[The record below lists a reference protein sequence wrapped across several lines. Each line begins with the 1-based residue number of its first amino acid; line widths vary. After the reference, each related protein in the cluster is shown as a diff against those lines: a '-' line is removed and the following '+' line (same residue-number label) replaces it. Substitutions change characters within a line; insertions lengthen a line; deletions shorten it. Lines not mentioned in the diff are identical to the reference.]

1 MLSKRGNGIMNIN
14 SLKTFFLLLLMT
26 IFFLFI
32 GELLGGVRG
41 MQVALIFAIITNF
54 ISYFFS
60 DSIVLAAYKAKEVL
74 PEQDPRLHSIV
85 AELALEAKI
94 PKPKIYKINTT
105 MPNAFATGRNPQ
117 HAAVAV
123 TEGILRLLDDREL
136 RGVLAHELSH
146 VKNRDILISC
156 IAATLAG
163 AIMFLVRT
171 GFLFGGVRNSR
182 NNTNVIIALLVFIL
196 APVAAGL
203 IQMAISRS
211 REYIADSDGAKIS
224 GDPLAL
230 ASALRKLAYGNSRQ
244 ENKVSE
250 NTAHM
255 FIVNPL
261 KGKDMQSLFSTHPP
275 IEERIKKLE
284 NMANVFNSNKYDIPK
299 VIY

>member
-1 MLSKRGNGIMNIN
+1 MN
-14 SLKTFFLLLLMT
+14 SFKTFFLLLLMT
-26 IFFLFI
+26 VFFLII

-41 MQVALIFAIITNF
+41 MQIALIFAIITNF

-60 DSIVLAAYKAKEVL
+60 DSIVLASYRAKQVL

-85 AELALEAKI
+85 SELAMSAKI
-94 PKPKIYKINTT
+94 PMPKIYKINTA

-123 TEGILRLLDDREL
+123 TEGILRILDDREL

-146 VKNRDILISC
+146 IKNRDILISC

-163 AIMFLVRT
+163 AIMMLVRM
-171 GFLFGGVRNSR
+171 GFWFGGGRGSR
-182 NNTNVIIALLVFIL
+182 NNSNAIIALLLLIL
-196 APVAAGL
+196 APIAAGL

-230 ASALRKLAYGNSRQ
+230 ASALRKLAYGNARQ
-244 ENKVSE
+244 ENNVSSS
-250 NTAHM
+250 TAHM

-261 KGKDMQSLFSTHPP
+261 KGKDIQSLFSTHPP

-284 NMANVFNSNKYDIPK
+284 QMANVFNNNKYDIPK

>member
-1 MLSKRGNGIMNIN
+1 
-14 SLKTFFLLLLMT
+14 MT
-26 IFFLFI
+26 IFFLLI
-32 GELLGGVRG
+32 GELLGGVQG
-41 MQVALIFAIITNF
+41 MQIALIFAIITNF

-60 DSIVLAAYKAKEVL
+60 DSMVLAAYRAKEVL
-74 PEQDPRLHSIV
+74 PEQDPKLHSIV

-94 PKPKIYKINTT
+94 PKPKIYKINTS

-123 TEGILRLLDDREL
+123 TEGILRILDDREL

-163 AIMFLVRT
+163 AIMFLVRM
-171 GFLFGGVRNSR
+171 GFWFGGGRNKR
-182 NNTNVIIALLVFIL
+182 NNSNAIIALLLLIL
-196 APVAAGL
+196 APIAASL
-203 IQMAISRS
+203 IQMAVSRS

-244 ENKVSE
+244 ENNVSAS
-250 NTAHM
+250 TAHM

-261 KGKDMQSLFSTHPP
+261 KGKDIQSLFSTHPP
-275 IEERIKKLE
+275 IDERIKRLE
-284 NMANVFNSNKYDIPK
+284 KMANIFNNKKYDIPK

>member
-1 MLSKRGNGIMNIN
+1 MN
-14 SLKTFFLLLLMT
+14 SFKTFFLLLLMT

-32 GELLGGVRG
+32 GELLGGVKG
-41 MQVALIFAIITNF
+41 MQMALILAIITNF

-60 DSIVLAAYKAKEVL
+60 DKMVLAAYRAKEVL

-85 AELALEAKI
+85 AELAMSAKI
-94 PKPKIYKINTT
+94 PKPKIYKINTS

-123 TEGILRLLDDREL
+123 TEGILRILDDREL

-163 AIMFLVRT
+163 AIMILVRM
-171 GFLFGGVRNSR
+171 GFLFSGGRNSR
-182 NNTNVIIALLVFIL
+182 NNVNAWVALLLLIL
-196 APVAAGL
+196 APIAAAL

-244 ENKVSE
+244 ENNVSPS
-250 NTAHM
+250 TAHM

-261 KGKDMQSLFSTHPP
+261 KGKDIQGLFSTHPP
-275 IEERIKKLE
+275 IDERIKKLE
-284 NMANVFNSNKYDIPK
+284 EMANANINNKYKTPK

>member
-1 MLSKRGNGIMNIN
+1 MVKKR
-14 SLKTFFLLLLMT
+14 
-26 IFFLFI
+26 
-32 GELLGGVRG
+32 R
-41 MQVALIFAIITNF
+41 
-54 ISYFFS
+54 
-60 DSIVLAAYKAKEVL
+60 
-74 PEQDPRLHSIV
+74 
-85 AELALEAKI
+85 
-94 PKPKIYKINTT
+94 IYKINNNT
-105 MPNAFATGRNPQ
+105 PNAFATGRNPS

-123 TEGILRLLDDREL
+123 TEGILKILDDREL

-163 AIMFLVRT
+163 AIMILVRM
-171 GFLFGGVRNSR
+171 GFLFGGGRNR
-182 NNTNVIIALLVFIL
+182 NNSNILIALVLLIL
-196 APVAAGL
+196 APIAAGL

-211 REYIADSDGAKIS
+211 REYIADADGAKIS

-261 KGKDMQSLFSTHPP
+261 KGKSLQGLFSTHPP
-275 IEERIKKLE
+275 IEKRITKLE
-284 NMANVFNSNKYDIPK
+284 EMANVINNNKYGTPK

>member
-1 MLSKRGNGIMNIN
+1 MNGNSI
-14 SLKTFFLLLLMT
+14 KTFFLLLLMT

-32 GELLGGVRG
+32 GNLVGGVRG
-41 MQVALIFAIITNF
+41 MQMALLVAVITNF

-60 DSIVLAAYKAKEVL
+60 DSIVLASYRAKEVL

-85 AELALEAKI
+85 AELAMEAKI
-94 PKPKIYKINTT
+94 PKPKIYKINNS

-123 TEGILRLLDDREL
+123 TEGILRILDDREL

-156 IAATLAG
+156 IAATFAG
-163 AIMFLVRT
+163 AIMVLVRM
-171 GFLFGGVRNSR
+171 GLLFSGGRNSR
-182 NNTNVIIALLVFIL
+182 NNSNLIIALLLMIL
-196 APVAAGL
+196 APIAASL

-211 REYIADSDGAKIS
+211 REYIADADGAKIS

-244 ENKVSE
+244 QNNVSE
-250 NTAHM
+250 TTAHM

-261 KGKDMQSLFSTHPP
+261 TGKSLQSLFSTHPP
-275 IEERIKKLE
+275 IDERIKKLE
-284 NMANVFNSNKYDIPK
+284 AMAGTFNNSNKEIPK

>member
-1 MLSKRGNGIMNIN
+1 MN

-26 IFFLFI
+26 VFFLVI
-32 GELLGGVRG
+32 GELLGGVKG
-41 MQVALIFAIITNF
+41 MQIALIFAIITNF

-60 DSIVLAAYKAKEVL
+60 DSIVLAAYRAKQVS

-85 AELALEAKI
+85 SELAMSAKI
-94 PKPKIYKINTT
+94 PMPKIYKINTP

-146 VKNRDILISC
+146 IKNRDILISC

-163 AIMFLVRT
+163 AIMMLVRI
-171 GFLFGGVRNSR
+171 GFWFGGGRNSR
-182 NNTNVIIALLVFIL
+182 NNSNVIIALLLLIL
-196 APVAAGL
+196 APIAASL

-244 ENKVSE
+244 ENNVSST
-250 NTAHM
+250 TAHM

-275 IEERIKKLE
+275 IEERIKRLE
-284 NMANVFNSNKYDIPK
+284 QMSNIFNNSKFDIPK

>member
-1 MLSKRGNGIMNIN
+1 MNGNSI
-14 SLKTFFLLLLMT
+14 KTFFLLLLMT

-32 GELLGGVRG
+32 GQLLGGVRG
-41 MQVALIFAIITNF
+41 MQIALILAIITNF

-60 DSIVLAAYKAKEVL
+60 DSMVLAAYKAKPVSQ
-74 PEQDPRLHSIV
+74 EQDPRLHSIV
-85 AELALEAKI
+85 SELAMEAKI
-94 PKPKIYKINTT
+94 PVPKIYKINTN

-123 TEGILRLLDDREL
+123 TEGILRILDDREL
-136 RGVLAHELSH
+136 RGVLAHELAH

-156 IAATLAG
+156 IAATFAG
-163 AIMFLVRT
+163 AIMTLVRM
-171 GFLFGGVRNSR
+171 GFLFSGGRNDR
-182 NNTNVIIALLVFIL
+182 NNSNIIIALLLMIL
-196 APVAAGL
+196 APVAASL

-211 REYIADSDGAKIS
+211 REYIADADGAKMS

-244 ENKVSE
+244 QNNVSE
-250 NTAHM
+250 STAHM

-261 KGKDMQSLFSTHPP
+261 TGKSLQGLFSTHPP
-275 IEERIKKLE
+275 IDERIKRLE
-284 NMANVFNSNKYDIPK
+284 AMAGTFNNVNKEIPK

>member
-1 MLSKRGNGIMNIN
+1 MNKN
-14 SLKTFFLLLLMT
+14 SFKTFFLLLLMT
-26 IFFLFI
+26 VFFLVI
-32 GELLGGVRG
+32 GELLGGVQG
-41 MQVALIFAIITNF
+41 MQIALILAIVMNF

-60 DSIVLAAYKAKEVL
+60 DSIVLASYKAKPVSQ
-74 PEQDPRLHSIV
+74 EQDPRLHSIV
-85 AELALEAKI
+85 TELAMQAKI
-94 PKPKIYKINTT
+94 PVPKIYKINTN

-163 AIMFLVRT
+163 AIMLLVRM
-171 GFLFGGVRNSR
+171 GFLFSGGKNSK
-182 NNTNVIIALLVFIL
+182 NNSNLIIALLLMIL
-196 APVAAGL
+196 APIAASL

-244 ENKVSE
+244 QNNVSE

-261 KGKDMQSLFSTHPP
+261 TGKSLQGLFSTHPP
-275 IEERIKKLE
+275 IDDRIKKLE
-284 NMANVFNSNKYDIPK
+284 EMSGVFNSSRNGTPK

>member
-1 MLSKRGNGIMNIN
+1 MNIN

-26 IFFLFI
+26 IFFLII
-32 GELLGGVRG
+32 GELLGGVQG
-41 MQVALIFAIITNF
+41 MQLALLIAIIMNF
-54 ISYFFS
+54 ISYFYS
-60 DSIVLAAYKAKEVL
+60 DKIVLSTYRAKEVL
-74 PEQDPRLHSIV
+74 PEQSPKLHSIV
-85 AELALEAKI
+85 EELALEAKI
-94 PKPKIYKINTT
+94 PKPKIYRIN
-105 MPNAFATGRNPQ
+105 MSVPNAFATGRNPQ

-123 TEGILRLLDDREL
+123 TDSIVNLLDDREL

-163 AIMFLVRT
+163 AIMLLVRV
-171 GFLFGGVRNSR
+171 GFWFGGGRNK
-182 NNTNVIIALLVFIL
+182 NNANALIALALLLL
-196 APVAAGL
+196 APIAAGL

-211 REYIADSDGAKIS
+211 REYIADADGAKIS

-230 ASALRKLAYGNSRQ
+230 ASALKKLASGNSRQ
-244 ENKVSE
+244 ENKISE

-261 KGKDMQSLFSTHPP
+261 KGKSLQSLFSTHPP
-275 IEERIKKLE
+275 IEERIKRLE
-284 NMANVFNSNKYDIPK
+284 KMANVYKDSKYDIPK

>member
-1 MLSKRGNGIMNIN
+1 MNSI
-14 SLKTFFLLLLMT
+14 KTFFLLLLMT

-41 MQVALIFAIITNF
+41 MQMALILAIITNF

-60 DSIVLAAYKAKEVL
+60 DKMVLAAYRAKEVL

-85 AELALEAKI
+85 SELAMSAKI
-94 PKPKIYKINTT
+94 PKPRIYKINTS
-105 MPNAFATGRNPQ
+105 MPNAFATGRNPE

-123 TEGILRLLDDREL
+123 TEGILRILDDREL

-163 AIMFLVRT
+163 AIMILVRM
-171 GFLFGGVRNSR
+171 GFLFSGGRNSR
-182 NNTNVIIALLVFIL
+182 NNANAWVALLLLIL
-196 APVAAGL
+196 APIAAAL

-244 ENKVSE
+244 ENNVSPS
-250 NTAHM
+250 TAHM

-261 KGKDMQSLFSTHPP
+261 KGKDIQSLFSTHPP
-275 IEERIKKLE
+275 IDERIKKLE
-284 NMANVFNSNKYDIPK
+284 EMANVSINKKYETPK

>member
-1 MLSKRGNGIMNIN
+1 MN
-14 SLKTFFLLLLMT
+14 SFKTFFFFFLMT
-26 IFFLFI
+26 VFFLFI
-32 GELLGGVRG
+32 GELLGVVQG
-41 MQVALIFAIITNF
+41 MQIALIIAIIMNF

-60 DSIVLAAYKAKEVL
+60 DSMVLAAYKAKPVSQ
-74 PEQDPRLHSIV
+74 EQDPRLHSIV
-85 AELALEAKI
+85 TELAMEAKI
-94 PKPKIYKINTT
+94 PVPKIYKINTN

-136 RGVLAHELSH
+136 RGVLAHELAH

-156 IAATLAG
+156 IAATLSG
-163 AIMFLVRT
+163 AIMYLVRM
-171 GFLFGGVRNSR
+171 GLLFSGGR
-182 NNTNVIIALLVFIL
+182 NNRNNSNLIVALLLMIL
-196 APVAAGL
+196 APVAASL

-211 REYIADSDGAKIS
+211 REYIADADGAKIS

-244 ENKVSE
+244 QNNVSE

-261 KGKDMQSLFSTHPP
+261 TGKSLQSLFSTHPP
-275 IEERIKKLE
+275 IDERIEKLE
-284 NMANVFNSNKYDIPK
+284 KMAGVFNNNQGTPK

>member
-1 MLSKRGNGIMNIN
+1 MNVN
-14 SLKTFFLLLLMT
+14 SIKTFFLLSLMT
-26 IFFLFI
+26 IFFLII

-41 MQVALIFAIITNF
+41 MQLALIFAIITNF

-60 DSIVLAAYKAKEVL
+60 DKMVLAAYRAKEVL
-74 PEQDPRLHSIV
+74 PEQDPKLHSIV
-85 AELALEAKI
+85 SELALEAKI
-94 PKPKIYKINTT
+94 PKPRIYKINTA

-146 VKNRDILISC
+146 IKNRDILISC
-156 IAATLAG
+156 IAATFAG
-163 AIMFLVRT
+163 AIMTLIRI
-171 GFLFGGVRNSR
+171 GFWFGGGRNDR
-182 NNTNVIIALLVFIL
+182 NNSNLIIALLLMIL
-196 APVAAGL
+196 APIAASL

-211 REYIADSDGAKIS
+211 REYIADADGAKIS

-244 ENKVSE
+244 QNNVSE

-261 KGKDMQSLFSTHPP
+261 TGKSLQSLFSTHPP
-275 IEERIKKLE
+275 IDDRIEKLE
-284 NMANVFNSNKYDIPK
+284 KMAGVFNNNQGTPK

>member
-1 MLSKRGNGIMNIN
+1 MNVN
-14 SLKTFFLLLLMT
+14 SVKTFFLLLLMT
-26 IFFLFI
+26 VFFLFI

-41 MQVALIFAIITNF
+41 MQTALILAIIMNF
-54 ISYFFS
+54 MSYFFS
-60 DSIVLAAYKAKEVL
+60 DKLVLAAYKAKEVL
-74 PEQDPRLHSIV
+74 PEQDPKLHSIV

-94 PKPKIYKINTT
+94 PKPRIYKINTA
-105 MPNAFATGRNPQ
+105 MPNAFATGRSPQ

-123 TEGILRLLDDREL
+123 TEGILRILDDREL

-163 AIMFLVRT
+163 AVMILVRM
-171 GFLFGGVRNSR
+171 GFWFGDGRDR
-182 NNTNVIIALLVFIL
+182 NNSNAVIALILLIL
-196 APVAAGL
+196 APIAAGL

-211 REYIADSDGAKIS
+211 REYIADADGAKIS

-261 KGKDMQSLFSTHPP
+261 KGKSLQGLFSTHPP
-275 IEERIKKLE
+275 IEERIKRLE
-284 NMANVFNSNKYDIPK
+284 NMSGISKNNTGIPK

>member
-1 MLSKRGNGIMNIN
+1 MNTN

-26 IFFLFI
+26 VLFLVI
-32 GELLGGVRG
+32 GELIGGVQG
-41 MQVALIFAIITNF
+41 MQIALIFAILTNF

-60 DSIVLAAYKAKEVL
+60 DSIVLTMYKAKPVSSQ
-74 PEQDPRLHSIV
+74 QDPRLHSIV
-85 AELALEAKI
+85 SELAMSAKI
-94 PKPKIYKINTT
+94 PMPKIYKINTN

-117 HAAVAV
+117 HASVAV
-123 TEGILRLLDDREL
+123 TEGILRILDDREL

-146 VKNRDILISC
+146 IKNRDILISC

-163 AIMFLVRT
+163 AIMLLVRI
-171 GFLFGGVRNSR
+171 GFWFGGGRNSR
-182 NNTNVIIALLVFIL
+182 NNSNIIIALLLLIL
-196 APVAAGL
+196 APIAAGL

-230 ASALRKLAYGNSRQ
+230 ASALRKLAYGNSKQ
-244 ENKVSE
+244 ENNVST

-261 KGKDMQSLFSTHPP
+261 KGKDLQSLFATHPP
-275 IEERIKKLE
+275 IEDRIKRLE
-284 NMANVFNSNKYDIPK
+284 QMANIVSNDKKYDIPK

>member
-1 MLSKRGNGIMNIN
+1 MNGNSI
-14 SLKTFFLLLLMT
+14 KTFFLLLLMT
-26 IFFLFI
+26 VFFLII
-32 GELLGGVRG
+32 GELIGGVRG
-41 MQVALIFAIITNF
+41 MQIALIVAIVSNF

-60 DSIVLAAYKAKEVL
+60 DSIVLASYKAKEVS

-85 AELALEAKI
+85 SELALSAKI
-94 PKPKIYKINTT
+94 PKPKIYKINTN
-105 MPNAFATGRNPQ
+105 MPNAFATGRNPS

-163 AIMFLVRT
+163 AVMTLVRF
-171 GFLFGGVRNSR
+171 GFYFSGGRSSKNNS
-182 NNTNVIIALLVFIL
+182 NFIIALLLMIL
-196 APVAAGL
+196 APIAASL

-224 GDPLAL
+224 NDPLAL
-230 ASALRKLAYGNSRQ
+230 ASALRKLAYGNSK
-244 ENKVSE
+244 EPNNVSA

-261 KGKDMQSLFSTHPP
+261 KGKDLQNLFSTHPP
-275 IEERIKKLE
+275 IDDRIKKLE
-284 NMANVFNSNKYDIPK
+284 EMANVIKENKYKTPK

>member
-1 MLSKRGNGIMNIN
+1 MFCQKEVIIMNMN
-14 SLKTFFLLLLMT
+14 SVKTFFLLLLMT
-26 IFFLFI
+26 VFFLFI
-32 GELLGGVRG
+32 GEILGGVRG
-41 MQVALIFAIITNF
+41 MQTALIFAIIMNF

-60 DSIVLAAYKAKEVL
+60 DKMVLAAYKAKEVL

-85 AELALEAKI
+85 SELALSAKI
-94 PKPKIYKINTT
+94 PVPKIYKINTN

-123 TEGILRLLDDREL
+123 TEGILKILDDREL

-163 AIMFLVRT
+163 AIMILVRM
-171 GFLFGGVRNSR
+171 GFLFGGGRNR
-182 NNTNVIIALLVFIL
+182 NNSNVLIALALLIL
-196 APVAAGL
+196 APIAAGL

-211 REYIADSDGAKIS
+211 REYIADADGAKIS

-261 KGKDMQSLFSTHPP
+261 KGKSLQSLFSTHPP
-275 IEERIKKLE
+275 IEQRIKKLE
-284 NMANVFNSNKYDIPK
+284 EMANVYSNSKYNTPR

>member
-1 MLSKRGNGIMNIN
+1 MNGNSI
-14 SLKTFFLLLLMT
+14 KTFFLLLLMT

-32 GELLGGVRG
+32 GQLLGGIRG
-41 MQVALIFAIITNF
+41 MQIALVLAIITNF

-60 DSIVLAAYKAKEVL
+60 DSMVLAAYKAKPVSQ
-74 PEQDPRLHSIV
+74 EQDPRLHSIV
-85 AELALEAKI
+85 TELAMEAKI
-94 PKPKIYKINTT
+94 PVPKIYKINTS

-123 TEGILRLLDDREL
+123 TEGILRILDDREL
-136 RGVLAHELSH
+136 RGVLAHELAH

-156 IAATLAG
+156 IAATFAG
-163 AIMFLVRT
+163 AIMTLVRM
-171 GFLFGGVRNSR
+171 GLLFSGGRNDR
-182 NNTNVIIALLVFIL
+182 NNSNIIITLLLMIL
-196 APVAAGL
+196 APVAASL

-211 REYIADSDGAKIS
+211 REYIADADGAKMS

-244 ENKVSE
+244 QNNVSE
-250 NTAHM
+250 STAHM

-261 KGKDMQSLFSTHPP
+261 TGKSLQGLFSTHPP
-275 IEERIKKLE
+275 IDERIKRLE
-284 NMANVFNSNKYDIPK
+284 AMAGTFNNVNKEIPK

>member
-1 MLSKRGNGIMNIN
+1 MSFQWEKKMSMN

-32 GELLGGVRG
+32 GNLLGGVRG
-41 MQVALIFAIITNF
+41 MQLALIIAVITNF

-60 DSIVLAAYKAKEVL
+60 DSIVLASYKAKPVL
-74 PEQDPRLHSIV
+74 PEQDPRLYSIV
-85 AELALEAKI
+85 SELALSAKI
-94 PKPKIYKINTT
+94 PVPKIYKINTA

-136 RGVLAHELSH
+136 RGVIAHELSH
-146 VKNRDILISC
+146 IKNRDILISC
-156 IAATLAG
+156 ISATLAG
-163 AIMFLVRT
+163 AIMTLVRI
-171 GFLFGGVRNSR
+171 GFWFGGGRSSR
-182 NNTNVIIALLVFIL
+182 NNSNAIIALLLMIL
-196 APVAAGL
+196 APVAAAL

-224 GDPLAL
+224 GDPLSL

-244 ENKVSE
+244 ENNVSTS
-250 NTAHM
+250 TAHM

-261 KGKDMQSLFSTHPP
+261 KGKDIQSLFSTHPP

-284 NMANVFNSNKYDIPK
+284 QMANNFNNSKYETPK

>member
-1 MLSKRGNGIMNIN
+1 
-14 SLKTFFLLLLMT
+14 MT

-32 GELLGGVRG
+32 GELLGGVQG
-41 MQVALIFAIITNF
+41 MQIALIVAIVMNF

-60 DSIVLAAYKAKEVL
+60 DSMVLASYKAKPVSQ
-74 PEQDPRLHSIV
+74 EQDPRLHSIV
-85 AELALEAKI
+85 TELAMEAKI
-94 PKPKIYKINTT
+94 PVPKIYKINTN

-146 VKNRDILISC
+146 IKNRDILISC
-156 IAATLAG
+156 IAATFSG
-163 AIMFLVRT
+163 AIMLLVRM
-171 GFLFGGVRNSR
+171 GFLFSSGRNRNSS
-182 NNTNVIIALLVFIL
+182 NIVITLLLLIL
-196 APVAAGL
+196 APIAASL

-211 REYIADSDGAKIS
+211 REYIADADGAKIS

-230 ASALRKLAYGNSRQ
+230 ASALRKLAYGNSKQ
-244 ENKVSE
+244 KNDVSE
-250 NTAHM
+250 STAHM

-261 KGKDMQSLFSTHPP
+261 TGKDLQSLFSTHPP
-275 IEERIKKLE
+275 IDDRIKKLE
-284 NMANVFNSNKYDIPK
+284 GMAGVFNNGTSGAPK

>member
-1 MLSKRGNGIMNIN
+1 MNGNSI
-14 SLKTFFLLLLMT
+14 KTFFLLLLMT
-26 IFFLFI
+26 VFFLII
-32 GELLGGVRG
+32 GELIGGVRG
-41 MQVALIFAIITNF
+41 MQIALIVAIVSNF

-60 DSIVLAAYKAKEVL
+60 DSIVLASYKAKEVS

-85 AELALEAKI
+85 SELALSAKI
-94 PKPKIYKINTT
+94 PKPKIYKINTN
-105 MPNAFATGRNPQ
+105 MPNAFATGRNPS

-163 AIMFLVRT
+163 AVMTLVRF
-171 GFLFGGVRNSR
+171 GFYFSGGRNSK
-182 NNTNVIIALLVFIL
+182 NNSNFIIALLLMIL
-196 APVAAGL
+196 APIAASL

-224 GDPLAL
+224 NDPLAL
-230 ASALRKLAYGNSRQ
+230 ASALRKLAYGNSK
-244 ENKVSE
+244 EPNNVSA

-261 KGKDMQSLFSTHPP
+261 KGKDLQNLFSTHPP
-275 IEERIKKLE
+275 IDDRIKKLE
-284 NMANVFNSNKYDIPK
+284 EMANVIKEDKYKTPK

>member
-1 MLSKRGNGIMNIN
+1 MNGNSI
-14 SLKTFFLLLLMT
+14 KTFFLLLLMT
-26 IFFLFI
+26 VFFLII
-32 GELLGGVRG
+32 GELIGGVRG
-41 MQVALIFAIITNF
+41 MQIALIVAIVSNF

-60 DSIVLAAYKAKEVL
+60 DSIVLASYKAKEVS

-85 AELALEAKI
+85 SELALSAKI
-94 PKPKIYKINTT
+94 PKPKIYKINTN
-105 MPNAFATGRNPQ
+105 MPNAFATGSNPS

-163 AIMFLVRT
+163 AVMTLVRF
-171 GFLFGGVRNSR
+171 GFYFSGGRNSK
-182 NNTNVIIALLVFIL
+182 NNSNFIIALLLMIL
-196 APVAAGL
+196 APIAASL

-224 GDPLAL
+224 NDPLAL
-230 ASALRKLAYGNSRQ
+230 ASALRKLAYGNSK
-244 ENKVSE
+244 EPNNVSA

-261 KGKDMQSLFSTHPP
+261 KGKDLQNLFSTHPP
-275 IEERIKKLE
+275 IDDRIKKLE
-284 NMANVFNSNKYDIPK
+284 EMANVIKEDKYKTPK

>member
-1 MLSKRGNGIMNIN
+1 M
-14 SLKTFFLLLLMT
+14 TVFFL
-26 IFFLFI
+26 II
-32 GELLGGVRG
+32 GELIGGVRG
-41 MQVALIFAIITNF
+41 MQIALIVAIVSNF

-60 DSIVLAAYKAKEVL
+60 DSIVLASYKAKEVS

-85 AELALEAKI
+85 SELALSAKI
-94 PKPKIYKINTT
+94 PKPKIYKINTN
-105 MPNAFATGRNPQ
+105 MPNAFATGRNPS

-163 AIMFLVRT
+163 AVMTLVRF
-171 GFLFGGVRNSR
+171 GFYFSGGRNSK
-182 NNTNVIIALLVFIL
+182 NNSNFIIALLLMIL
-196 APVAAGL
+196 APIAASL

-224 GDPLAL
+224 NDPLAL
-230 ASALRKLAYGNSRQ
+230 ASALRKLAYGNSK
-244 ENKVSE
+244 EPNNVSA

-261 KGKDMQSLFSTHPP
+261 KGKDLQNLFSTHPP
-275 IEERIKKLE
+275 IDDRIKKLE
-284 NMANVFNSNKYDIPK
+284 EMANVIKEDKYKTPK

>member
-1 MLSKRGNGIMNIN
+1 MNIN
-14 SLKTFFLLLLMT
+14 SVKTFFLLLLMT
-26 IFFLFI
+26 IFFLI
-32 GELLGGVRG
+32 VGELLGGVRG
-41 MQVALIFAIITNF
+41 MQLALIFAIITNF
-54 ISYFFS
+54 ISYFLS
-60 DSIVLAAYKAKEVL
+60 DKIVLARYRAKEVL
-74 PEQDPRLHSIV
+74 PEQDPKLHSIV

-94 PKPKIYKINTT
+94 PKPKIYRIN
-105 MPNAFATGRNPQ
+105 MAVPNAFATGRNPQ

-123 TEGILRLLDDREL
+123 TDSIVRLLDDREL
-136 RGVLAHELSH
+136 RGVLAHEISH

-163 AIMFLVRT
+163 AIMILVRM
-171 GFLFGGVRNSR
+171 GFWFGGGRNRNR
-182 NNTNVIIALLVFIL
+182 NNSNALIALVLLIL
-196 APVAAGL
+196 APIAAGL

-211 REYIADSDGAKIS
+211 REYIADADGAKIS

-244 ENKVSE
+244 ENNVSE

-261 KGKDMQSLFSTHPP
+261 KGKSLQGLFSTHPP
-275 IEERIKKLE
+275 IDERIKRLE
-284 NMANVFNSNKYDIPK
+284 NMSVISKNNTGIPK

>member
-1 MLSKRGNGIMNIN
+1 MNGNSI
-14 SLKTFFLLLLMT
+14 KTFFLLLLMT

-32 GELLGGVRG
+32 GQLLGGVRG
-41 MQVALIFAIITNF
+41 MQIALILAIITNF

-60 DSIVLAAYKAKEVL
+60 DSMVLAAYRAKPVSQ
-74 PEQDPRLHSIV
+74 EQDPRLHSIV
-85 AELALEAKI
+85 SELAMEAKI
-94 PKPKIYKINTT
+94 PVPKIYKINTN

-123 TEGILRLLDDREL
+123 TEGILRILDDREL
-136 RGVLAHELSH
+136 RGVLAHELAH

-156 IAATLAG
+156 IAATFAG
-163 AIMFLVRT
+163 AIMTLVRM
-171 GFLFGGVRNSR
+171 GFLFSGGRNDR
-182 NNTNVIIALLVFIL
+182 NNSNIIIALLLMIL
-196 APVAAGL
+196 APIAASL

-211 REYIADSDGAKIS
+211 REYIADADGAKIS

-244 ENKVSE
+244 QNNVSE

-261 KGKDMQSLFSTHPP
+261 TGKSLQSLFSTHPP
-275 IEERIKKLE
+275 IDERIKKLE
-284 NMANVFNSNKYDIPK
+284 KMAGVFNNNQGTPK

>member
-1 MLSKRGNGIMNIN
+1 MNGNSI
-14 SLKTFFLLLLMT
+14 KTFFLLLLMT

-32 GELLGGVRG
+32 GQLLGGIRG
-41 MQVALIFAIITNF
+41 MQIALILAIITNF

-60 DSIVLAAYKAKEVL
+60 DSMVLAAYKAKPVSQ
-74 PEQDPRLHSIV
+74 EQDPRLHSIV
-85 AELALEAKI
+85 TELAMEAKI
-94 PKPKIYKINTT
+94 PVPKIYKINTS

-123 TEGILRLLDDREL
+123 TEGILRILGDREL
-136 RGVLAHELSH
+136 RGVLAHELAH

-156 IAATLAG
+156 IAATFAG
-163 AIMFLVRT
+163 AIMTLVRM
-171 GFLFGGVRNSR
+171 GFLFSGGRNDR
-182 NNTNVIIALLVFIL
+182 NNSNIIIALLLMIL
-196 APVAAGL
+196 APVAASL

-211 REYIADSDGAKIS
+211 REYIADADGAKMS

-244 ENKVSE
+244 QNNVSE
-250 NTAHM
+250 STAHM

-261 KGKDMQSLFSTHPP
+261 TGKSLQGLFSTHPP
-275 IEERIKKLE
+275 IDERIKRLE
-284 NMANVFNSNKYDIPK
+284 AMAGTFNNVNKEIPK

>member
-1 MLSKRGNGIMNIN
+1 MNMN
-14 SLKTFFLLLLMT
+14 SVKTFFLLLLMT
-26 IFFLFI
+26 VFFLFI
-32 GELLGGVRG
+32 GEILGGVRG
-41 MQVALIFAIITNF
+41 MQTALIFAIIMNF

-60 DSIVLAAYKAKEVL
+60 DKLVLAAYKAKEVL

-85 AELALEAKI
+85 SELALSAKI
-94 PKPKIYKINTT
+94 PVPKIYKINTN

-123 TEGILRLLDDREL
+123 TEGILKILDDREL

-163 AIMFLVRT
+163 AIMILVRM
-171 GFLFGGVRNSR
+171 GFLFGGGRNR
-182 NNTNVIIALLVFIL
+182 NNSNVLIALVLLIL
-196 APVAAGL
+196 APIAAGL

-211 REYIADSDGAKIS
+211 REYIADADGAKIS

-261 KGKDMQSLFSTHPP
+261 KGKSLQGLFSTHPP
-275 IEERIKKLE
+275 IEKRITKLE
-284 NMANVFNSNKYDIPK
+284 EMANVINSNKYGTPK

>member
-1 MLSKRGNGIMNIN
+1 MN
-14 SLKTFFLLLLMT
+14 SFKTFFLLLLMT
-26 IFFLFI
+26 VFFLII

-41 MQVALIFAIITNF
+41 MQLALIFAIITNF

-60 DSIVLAAYKAKEVL
+60 DSIVLASYKAKPVS

-85 AELALEAKI
+85 SELAMSAKI
-94 PKPKIYKINTT
+94 PTPKIYKINTS

-146 VKNRDILISC
+146 IKNRDILISC

-163 AIMFLVRT
+163 AIMLLVRM
-171 GFLFGGVRNSR
+171 GFLFGGGRSSRGNS
-182 NNTNVIIALLVFIL
+182 NAIISLLLLIL

-230 ASALRKLAYGNSRQ
+230 ASALRRLAYGNSRQ
-244 ENKVSE
+244 ENDVST

-261 KGKDMQSLFSTHPP
+261 KGKDFASLFSTHPP
-275 IEERIKKLE
+275 IEQRIKKLE
-284 NMANVFNSNKYDIPK
+284 EMANVYSNSKYNTPR

>member
-1 MLSKRGNGIMNIN
+1 MNIN

-230 ASALRKLAYGNSRQ
+230 ASALRKL
-244 ENKVSE
+244 
-250 NTAHM
+250 

>member
-1 MLSKRGNGIMNIN
+1 MNMN
-14 SLKTFFLLLLMT
+14 SVKTFFLLLLMT
-26 IFFLFI
+26 VFFLFV
-32 GELLGGVRG
+32 GEILGGVRG
-41 MQVALIFAIITNF
+41 MQTALIFAIIMNF

-60 DSIVLAAYKAKEVL
+60 DKLVLAAYKAKEVL

-85 AELALEAKI
+85 SELALSAKI
-94 PKPKIYKINTT
+94 PVPKIYKINTN

-123 TEGILRLLDDREL
+123 TEGILKILDDREL

-163 AIMFLVRT
+163 AIMILVRM
-171 GFLFGGVRNSR
+171 GFLFGGGRNR
-182 NNTNVIIALLVFIL
+182 NNSNILIALVLLIL
-196 APVAAGL
+196 APIAAGL

-211 REYIADSDGAKIS
+211 REYIADADGAKIS

-261 KGKDMQSLFSTHPP
+261 KGKSLQGLFSTHPP
-275 IEERIKKLE
+275 IEKRITKLE
-284 NMANVFNSNKYDIPK
+284 EMANVINNNKYGTPK

>member
-1 MLSKRGNGIMNIN
+1 MNMN
-14 SLKTFFLLLLMT
+14 SVKTFFLLLLMT
-26 IFFLFI
+26 VFFLFI
-32 GELLGGVRG
+32 GEILGGVRG
-41 MQVALIFAIITNF
+41 MQTALIFAIIMNF

-60 DSIVLAAYKAKEVL
+60 DKLVLAAYKAKEVL

-85 AELALEAKI
+85 SELALSAKI
-94 PKPKIYKINTT
+94 PVPKIYKINTN

-123 TEGILRLLDDREL
+123 TEGILKILDDREL

-163 AIMFLVRT
+163 AIMILVRM
-171 GFLFGGVRNSR
+171 GFLFGGGRNR
-182 NNTNVIIALLVFIL
+182 NNSNVLIALVLLIL
-196 APVAAGL
+196 APIAAGL

-211 REYIADSDGAKIS
+211 REYIADADGAKIS

-261 KGKDMQSLFSTHPP
+261 KGKSLQGLFSTHPP
-275 IEERIKKLE
+275 IEKRITKLE
-284 NMANVFNSNKYDIPK
+284 EMANVINSNIYGTPK

>member
-1 MLSKRGNGIMNIN
+1 MLSKGVIIKSMN
-14 SLKTFFLLLLMT
+14 SVKTFFLLLLMT
-26 IFFLFI
+26 IFFLFV

-41 MQVALIFAIITNF
+41 MQLALIIAIIMNF
-54 ISYFFS
+54 ISYFYS
-60 DSIVLAAYKAKEVL
+60 DRIVLSTYRAKEVL
-74 PEQDPRLHSIV
+74 PEQSPKLHSIV
-85 AELALEAKI
+85 EELALEAKI
-94 PKPKIYKINTT
+94 PKPKIYRIN
-105 MPNAFATGRNPQ
+105 MDVPNAFATGRNPQ
-117 HAAVAV
+117 NAAVAV
-123 TEGILRLLDDREL
+123 TDSIVRLLDDREL

-163 AIMFLVRT
+163 AIMILVRM
-171 GFLFGGVRNSR
+171 GFWFSGGKSR
-182 NNTNVIIALLVFIL
+182 NNSNALIALVLLIL
-196 APVAAGL
+196 APIAAGL

-211 REYIADSDGAKIS
+211 REYIADADGAKIS

-244 ENKVSE
+244 ENNVSE

-261 KGKDMQSLFSTHPP
+261 KGKSLQGLFSTHPP
-275 IEERIKKLE
+275 IDERIKRLE
-284 NMANVFNSNKYDIPK
+284 NMSVISKNNTGIPK